1 MKRFIIVGLGNFGAT
16 AARVLQ
22 EMGRDVT
29 AVDVDQAKVQKA
41 AAYLRRVA
49 GGDGTDR
56 EVLQSLGA
64 SEADAGIVSTGDDV
78 TASALTALALKDCG
92 VTQIFVKVIS
102 DVHARILEKVGVA
115 ETIFPER
122 ESAQLLAKRIVS
134 RNILNYVDLGFGL
147 SAQEM
152 AVPQAWV
159 GRSLR
164 QLELPKRYN
173 LTVIAVHDWLSGTT
187 RPVPDP
193 DVTLKDSDALFVA
206 GRDSELARVAKL
218 T

>member
-92 VTQIFVKVIS
+92 VNQIFVKVIS
-102 DVHARILEKVGVA
+102 EVHARILEKVGVA

-152 AVPQAWV
+152 AVPESWV

-164 QLELPKRYN
+164 ELELPRRYN

-206 GRDSELARVAKL
+206 GRDSELAKVAKL

>member
-152 AVPQAWV
+152 AVPQSWV

>member
-152 AVPQAWV
+152 AVPQSWV

-164 QLELPKRYN
+164 QLELPRRYN